1 MKIRKSF
8 FAVAVMILIVGAVL
22 SGCASND
29 TSAAGNYKTIAP
41 PENGWTDELINSVL
55 YLDGKP
61 FSMPVS
67 VDELEGYVWDKE
79 NEDEHYIDKDNSDKQ
94 VITSNLIDQKNKLLI
109 ASADQNGMVC
119 QIGVHSDRKDYSY
132 CDLVLN
138 GISIGS
144 TYDELVNALGQ
155 PDDGERESTVVSYTF
170 SDSDDICIS
179 IMLIEKGDEKIAN
192 LIKITNGNY
201 YN

>member
-8 FAVAVMILIVGAVL
+8 FAVAVMILMVGSVL

-55 YLDGKP
+55 YVDGKP

-67 VDELEGYVWDKE
+67 VDGLEGYVWDKE

-94 VITSNLIDQKNKLLI
+94 VITSNLINQNNKLLI
-109 ASADQNGMVC
+109 ASADQNGMMC

-155 PDDGERESTVVSYTF
+155 PDDGDRESTVVSYTF